1 MQARERKESRKNIVF
16 FPMFCGSG
24 QSKSSLPKA
33 AGAEPAG
40 EMRDEKCTPL
50 WREARLQVKSEKALG
65 NMSLFWCVKFEF
77 VDR

>member
-40 EMRDEKCTPL
+40 EMRDEKL
-50 WREARLQVKSEKALG
+50 HAIVAWR
-65 NMSLFWCVKFEF
+65 CVKHILK
-77 VDR
+77 